1 MKKKFALVIHGGAG
15 TILKKD
21 MTPEAERQYI
31 NSLEKALLNGYEIL
45 SNGGTALD
53 AVEVTVKILEDDPL
67 FNAGKGSVFTSDGK
81 VELDAAI
88 MDGSTLAAGA
98 VAQVTN
104 LKNPI
109 SAARVVMEKSEHV
122 MLVGKGAEK
131 FASQY
136 GLEIVDP
143 GYFFTEERWKALQR
157 VREEDPSKMEL
168 DHGNP
173 LEAVKKQKADSKFGT
188 VGAVAVD
195 MQGHLAAAT
204 STGGMTNKK
213 YGRVGDSPVI
223 GAGTYANEFCAIS
236 CTGWGEYFLRLCAAK
251 TVCDLM
257 EYKNLSLEEATEQV
271 ILKQLTQLGGDGGL
285 IAVDK
290 NANIATPFSTE
301 GMYRGY
307 INNEGKAVVKIYKD

>member
-1 MKKKFALVIHGGAG
+1 
-15 TILKKD
+15 
-21 MTPEAERQYI
+21 
-31 NSLEKALLNGYEIL
+31 
-45 SNGGTALD
+45 
-53 AVEVTVKILEDDPL
+53 
-67 FNAGKGSVFTSDGK
+67 
-81 VELDAAI
+81 
-88 MDGSTLAAGA
+88 
-98 VAQVTN
+98 
-104 LKNPI
+104 
-109 SAARVVMEKSEHV
+109 MEKSEHV

>member
-1 MKKKFALVIHGGAG
+1 
-15 TILKKD
+15 
-21 MTPEAERQYI
+21 
-31 NSLEKALLNGYEIL
+31 
-45 SNGGTALD
+45 
-53 AVEVTVKILEDDPL
+53 
-67 FNAGKGSVFTSDGK
+67 
-81 VELDAAI
+81 
-88 MDGSTLAAGA
+88 
-98 VAQVTN
+98 
-104 LKNPI
+104 
-109 SAARVVMEKSEHV
+109 
-122 MLVGKGAEK
+122 
-131 FASQY
+131 
-136 GLEIVDP
+136 
-143 GYFFTEERWKALQR
+143 
-157 VREEDPSKMEL
+157 
-168 DHGNP
+168 
-173 LEAVKKQKADSKFGT
+173 
-188 VGAVAVD
+188 
-195 MQGHLAAAT
+195 
-204 STGGMTNKK
+204 MTNKK